1 MAGRTCIDRYRER
14 KCRPDEQGAGPAGRA
29 TRLLRLLR
37 AHGFI
42 RKASKTIYGSVTLRG
57 NQIMATALRLRQIP
71 TLALVP

>member
-42 RKASKTIYGSVTLRG
+42 RRASKTLYYSVTLRG